1 MTANPDIQRKLRAHV
16 LERIPEIQDRA
27 PTYEELNA
35 SNTPYL
41 EAVVHEILRLSRTA
55 GGYAREAKEDVVIL
69 GKRIPKGTTIIIP
82 TVTGWEDETSP
93 VYSVSGSDG
102 DAPSRSAALQSDR
115 DPTAVR
121 KVGFWA
127 SGTGRQFQPERWLDK
142 DGQFD
147 INAGPSL
154 PFSLGQRGCFGK
166 NLAVCVQ
173 SPLGAENFG

>member
-102 DAPSRSAALQSDR
+102 DAPSRSAALQADR